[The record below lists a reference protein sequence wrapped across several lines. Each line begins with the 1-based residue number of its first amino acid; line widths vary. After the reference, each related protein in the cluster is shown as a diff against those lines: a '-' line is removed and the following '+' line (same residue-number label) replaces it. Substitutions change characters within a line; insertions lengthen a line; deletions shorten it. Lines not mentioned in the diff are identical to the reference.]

1 MAVPKGK
8 VSRQRRNSRR
18 AKSFLCPALLSAPMS
33 LIYVPQ
39 MRGAGYKGKEIP
51 RDV

>member
-18 AKSFLCPALLSAPMS
+18 ANWKLSLPGFVKCPQCHDLNAPRVRRCA
-33 LIYVPQ
+33 ITKA
-39 MRGAGYKGKEIP
+39 RNN
-51 RDV
+51 